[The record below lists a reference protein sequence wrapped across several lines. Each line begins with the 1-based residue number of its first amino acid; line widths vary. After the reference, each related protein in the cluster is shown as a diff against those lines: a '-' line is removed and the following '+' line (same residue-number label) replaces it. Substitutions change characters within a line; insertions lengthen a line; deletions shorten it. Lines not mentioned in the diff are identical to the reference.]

1 MGNLGNVKNQKYRN
15 RNAGNA
21 GDGGRF
27 YIPENVAKHSGKC
40 CQAFREMSP
49 NIPGNVLEY
58 SGEFTQTFRRI
69 YSKHYGECRQAFRRM
84 SSNNPEN
91 IGKYSETC
99 RKNHV
104 KSIKTFRWMYII
116 VLDTVDHKLYL
127 NVEERS
133 LLNSTSKQLDYLLN
147 WEMSILNVLNWNIM

>member
-1 MGNLGNVKNQKYRN
+1 M
-15 RNAGNA
+15 
-21 GDGGRF
+21 
-27 YIPENVAKHSGKC
+27 
-40 CQAFREMSP
+40 REMQEMGEDFIFLGTSP
-49 NIPGNVLEY
+49 NILGNVLEY